1 MTFAN
6 YLSMVLIPLVI
17 LIIVAN
23 GFMEK
28 KKTFDVFVDGAKEGI
43 GIVVNIFPTLIGLFM
58 AISALRVS
66 GILDLII
73 NAISPILNMLSI
85 PSEIMPLA
93 MLRPISRKCIYGS
106 WNRHNESLW
115 GG

>member
-6 YLSMVLIPLVI
+6 YISMVSIPLVI

-28 KKTFDVFVDGAKEGI
+28 KKTFDIFIDGAKEGI

-66 GILDLII
+66 GILDLIV
-73 NAISPILNMLSI
+73 
-85 PSEIMPLA
+85 
-93 MLRPISRKCIYGS
+93 
-106 WNRHNESLW
+106 
-115 GG
+115 

>member
-1 MTFAN
+1 MKFAN
-6 YLSMVLIPLVI
+6 YISMVSIPLVI

-28 KKTFDVFVDGAKEGI
+28 KKTFDIFIDGAKEGI

-73 NAISPILNMLSI
+73 NAISPILNVLKI

-93 MLRPISRKCIYGS
+93 MLRPISRKRFYGS
-106 WNRHNESLW
+106 WNRYNEKLW

>member
-6 YLSMVLIPLVI
+6 YISMVSIPLVI

-28 KKTFDVFVDGAKEGI
+28 KKTFDIFIDGAKEGI

-73 NAISPILNMLSI
+73 NKISPILNILKI

-93 MLRPISRKCIYGS
+93 MLRPISRKCFYG
-106 WNRHNESLW
+106 NRNRYNEKLW
-115 GG
+115 GR

>member
-1 MTFAN
+1 M
-6 YLSMVLIPLVI
+6 Y
-17 LIIVAN
+17 
-23 GFMEK
+23 K
-28 KKTFDVFVDGAKEGI
+28 RQFVDGAKEGI

-73 NAISPILNMLSI
+73 NAISPILNILKI

-93 MLRPISRKCIYGS
+93 ILRPISRKCFYGS
-106 WNRHNESLW
+106 WNRYNEKLW
-115 GG
+115 SR

>member
-1 MTFAN
+1 MKFAN
-6 YLSMVLIPLVI
+6 YISMVSIPLVI

-28 KKTFDVFVDGAKEGI
+28 KKTFDIFVDGAKEGI

-73 NAISPILNMLSI
+73 NAINPILSILKI
-85 PSEIMPLA
+85 PSEIMPLSI
-93 MLRPISRKCIYGS
+93 LRPISRKCFYGS
-106 WNRHNESLW
+106 WNRYNEKLW
-115 GG
+115 SR

>member
-1 MTFAN
+1 MKIAN
-6 YLSMVLIPLVI
+6 YLSMVSIPLVI

-23 GFMEK
+23 GFAEK
-28 KKTFDVFVDGAKEGI
+28 KKTFDIFVDGAKEGV

-73 NAISPILNMLSI
+73 NAISPILNILKI
-85 PSEIMPLA
+85 PSEIMPLSI
-93 MLRPISRKCIYGS
+93 LRPISRKCFYGS
-106 WNRHNESLW
+106 GNRYNEKLW
-115 GG
+115 SR